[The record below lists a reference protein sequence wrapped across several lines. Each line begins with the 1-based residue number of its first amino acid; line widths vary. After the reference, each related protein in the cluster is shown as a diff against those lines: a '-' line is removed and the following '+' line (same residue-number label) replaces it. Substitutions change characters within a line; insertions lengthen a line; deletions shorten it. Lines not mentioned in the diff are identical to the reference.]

1 MAIRLRRAN
10 KDDKEKN
17 PPGDDDGDDDGL
29 KRMTLV
35 EHLAELRK
43 RIIVCIVVVVVGTI
57 IGFFLYNPVLAF
69 ITHPYCVFAHNHKA
83 QVVGGCKLV
92 VTSPLEGFAT
102 RLKVASYLGIFFSS
116 PVLLWEI
123 WRFITPGLHKNERR
137 YAISFVAASM
147 VLFSLGATVS
157 ILVWPRAL
165 DWLISIGGSS
175 VAALFSP
182 SKYISLYIAAC
193 AIFGV
198 VFLFPVV
205 LVFLEVVGLVTSKK
219 LRKIRRPA
227 VVGIAFLACVA
238 TPSNDPYSFMAMA
251 VPLYVF
257 YELAI
262 IVGRILKK

>member
-1 MAIRLRRAN
+1 
-10 KDDKEKN
+10 
-17 PPGDDDGDDDGL
+17 
-29 KRMTLV
+29 MTLV
-35 EHLAELRK
+35 EHLSELRK
-43 RIIVCIVVVVVGTI
+43 RIIICILAVVIGTL
-57 IGFFLYNPVLAF
+57 IGFFLYNAVISF
-69 ITHPYCVFAHNHKA
+69 IAHPYHVFALKHPGKA
-83 QVVGGCKLV
+83 LGNGNLV

-102 RLKVASYLGIFFSS
+102 RLKVSSYLGIFFAS
-116 PVLLWEI
+116 PVLFWEL
-123 WRFITPGLHKNERR
+123 WRFITPGLHKHERR
-137 YAISFVAASM
+137 YAVAFVASA
-147 VLFSLGATVS
+147 VLLFSMGVGVS

-165 DWLISIGGSS
+165 DWLISIGGANIST
-175 VAALFSP
+175 LFSP
-182 SKYISLYIAAC
+182 SKYISLYVAAA

-205 LVFLEVVGLVTSKK
+205 LVALEVVGLVPSKK

-227 VVGIAFLACVA
+227 IVGIAFLACVA

>member
-1 MAIRLRRAN
+1 
-10 KDDKEKN
+10 
-17 PPGDDDGDDDGL
+17 
-29 KRMTLV
+29 MTLV
-35 EHLAELRK
+35 EHLTELRK
-43 RIIVCIVVVVVGTI
+43 RIIVCILAIVVGTL
-57 IGFFLYNPVLAF
+57 IGFFLYNLVLSF
-69 ITHPYCVFAHNHKA
+69 ITHPYCVFAAHHRA
-83 QVVGGCKLV
+83 QVIGGCKLV

-102 RLKVASYLGIFFSS
+102 RLKVGSYLGIFFSS
-116 PVLLWEI
+116 PILLWEI
-123 WRFITPGLHKNERR
+123 WRFITPGLHKHERR
-137 YAISFVAASM
+137 YAFAFVASSIL
-147 VLFSLGATVS
+147 LFSLGATVS

-165 DWLISIGGSS
+165 DWLISIGGSN

-182 SKYISLYIAAC
+182 SKYISLYIAAA

-227 VVGIAFLACVA
+227 IVGIAFLACVA

-251 VPLYVF
+251 VPLYLF
-257 YELAI
+257 YEGAI